1 MLLRPRTDLPLM
13 AGSLGC
19 ARNAR
24 PCRCAGAVD
33 CVAGLGAWA
42 MDRRGSARLGDRAE
56 PGPWVEL
63 LSYRGSASVH
73 SAVTAKMPPS
83 LVIVPPK
90 VMTRTLVRRSCPLV
104 GSMTSRAGGSPG

>member
-33 CVAGLGAWA
+33 CVAGVVAIYRFGRALFDRATGLGAA
-42 MDRRGSARLGDRAE
+42 LLLAAARRIPEADRFVRRGAFERWL
-56 PGPWVEL
+56 V
-63 LSYRGSASVH
+63 
-73 SAVTAKMPPS
+73 AKNAGFKKVPES
-83 LVIVPPK
+83 L
-90 VMTRTLVRRSCPLV
+90 
-104 GSMTSRAGGSPG
+104 